1 MAEFVV
7 VGRTFFGCLTCFQ
20 LIWAALVQMFELLPA
35 YVCVVVAVL
44 CLCNVWDMFRT
55 WPR

>member
-55 WPR
+55 WLR